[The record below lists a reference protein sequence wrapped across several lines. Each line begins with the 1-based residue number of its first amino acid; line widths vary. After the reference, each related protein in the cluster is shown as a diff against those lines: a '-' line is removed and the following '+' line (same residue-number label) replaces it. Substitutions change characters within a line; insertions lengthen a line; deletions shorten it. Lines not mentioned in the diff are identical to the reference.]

1 MLAQQLLNG
10 FVMGAV
16 YALFAVGFNLI
27 FGVHGILNLAYGA
40 VFMVGAFSGL
50 ITVLSGYPL
59 WCAFIVAAI
68 AAGLVSVLIDY
79 VAFRPLLR
87 SKEVEFAA
95 IVSSIGADMVLTT
108 LAQRLSTTQVF
119 RFPFGTFPNFTLTA
133 FGLRITALQLT
144 IVGTV
149 LLLAVA
155 LGFYLYGTS
164 FGRQVRAVAESNR
177 TASLLGISP
186 NSVYVQTFFISG
198 ALAGIAGVLVGLAFN
213 TVQFLMGEPYL
224 LRGFVVLVVGGLGSL
239 KGALAAGFLL
249 GLLQAL
255 AIAYLPAGLGDPVFY
270 ALLFAIILV
279 RPGGLFGD
287 PVHDIRAVR
296 R

>member
-10 FVMGAV
+10 FVTGAV

-40 VFMVGAFSGL
+40 IFMVGAFSGL
-50 ITVLSGYPL
+50 ITVLAGYPL

-68 AAGLVSVLIDY
+68 VAGMVSVLIDF

-95 IVSSIGADMVLTT
+95 IVSSIGADMVLMTI
-108 LAQRLSTTQVF
+108 AQRLSATQVF
-119 RFPFGTFPNFTLTA
+119 RFPFGTFPDYALTA

-149 LLLAVA
+149 FVLALA
-155 LGFYLYGTS
+155 LSFYLYGTS

-177 TASLLGISP
+177 TSSLLGISP
-186 NSVYVQTFFISG
+186 NSIYIQTFFISG
-198 ALAGIAGVLVGLAFN
+198 ALAGISGVLVGLAFN
-213 TVQFLMGEPYL
+213 TVQFMMGEPYL
-224 LRGFVVLVVGGLGSL
+224 LKGFVVLIVGGLGSL

-249 GLLQAL
+249 GVLQAL
-255 AIAYLPAGLGDPVFY
+255 AAAYLPPGLGDPVFY
-270 ALLFAIILV
+270 SLLFAIILL
-279 RPGGLFGD
+279 RPSGLFGNAVSD
-287 PVHDIRAVR
+287 VRAVR